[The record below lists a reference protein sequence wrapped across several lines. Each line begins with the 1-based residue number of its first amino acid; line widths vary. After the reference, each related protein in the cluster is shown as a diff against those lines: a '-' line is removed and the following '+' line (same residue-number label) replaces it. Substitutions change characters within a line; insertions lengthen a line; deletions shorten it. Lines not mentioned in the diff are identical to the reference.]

1 MRKNHFN
8 LKSIRYNQHST
19 NHETNEDSVFSP
31 TNESQFNRMNELN
44 EHYQNEG
51 EEYENG
57 ENNDFNFP
65 NISTNNFQEKKEIP
79 NQLNENEE
87 TNYKTELNFTN
98 LNNCI
103 NEGIRFRIIDVNLL
117 LICLKNMFENKEDSL
132 QEDDIK
138 IEIKINEK
146 NLYAFEISTCEI
158 VSQFLIDLNDKFKK
172 IYTRDSTTYKIE
184 MIINGK
190 IYLMFNSFK
199 DISLL
204 FSILAYKIPIKLI
217 PFYENEI
224 VNKNVNENDNKINER
239 IVFKIDNEFD
249 NINNGKEDQKIA
261 QNIDNKGDEEKK
273 TSVEKKIETIFKTQK
288 SIRYRNVIFIIEKIN
303 KTESFIKKRKR
314 GRKSAKEKNDEENDE
329 EKIHTSEDRD
339 NTIRKI
345 IIFLKNEVHKFV
357 VDYTNLEERLFN
369 PTITKYIGSEDKI
382 NELFKYTLYDIYHDK
397 TLPKNIKG
405 VRTIRH
411 IIDKEEKRKEKMKL
425 MRPFQKM
432 LESKKK
438 EEENASR
445 KTLTAVL
452 DLTLANFLQIFFY
465 DGKEKNKNFQIKI
478 DKAKY
483 GFEIINVK
491 NFTTYN
497 QIKNKFSKEEAKQ
510 LDYKESLIK
519 YVKGKKD

>member
-1 MRKNHFN
+1 
-8 LKSIRYNQHST
+8 
-19 NHETNEDSVFSP
+19 
-31 TNESQFNRMNELN
+31 
-44 EHYQNEG
+44 
-51 EEYENG
+51 
-57 ENNDFNFP
+57 
-65 NISTNNFQEKKEIP
+65 
-79 NQLNENEE
+79 
-87 TNYKTELNFTN
+87 
-98 LNNCI
+98 
-103 NEGIRFRIIDVNLL
+103 
-117 LICLKNMFENKEDSL
+117 
-132 QEDDIK
+132 
-138 IEIKINEK
+138 
-146 NLYAFEISTCEI
+146 
-158 VSQFLIDLNDKFKK
+158 LIDLNDKFKK

-261 QNIDNKGDEEKK
+261 QNINNKGDEEKK

-357 VDYTNLEERLFN
+357 VDYTNLEEKLFN
-369 PTITKYIGSEDKI
+369 PTITKYIGSEDMI
-382 NELFKYTLYDIYHDK
+382 HELFKFTLYDIYHDK

-411 IIDKEEKRKEKMKL
+411 IIDEEEKRKEKMKL

-445 KTLTAVL
+445 KPLTAVL
-452 DLTLANFLQIFFY
+452 DLTLTNFLHIFFY